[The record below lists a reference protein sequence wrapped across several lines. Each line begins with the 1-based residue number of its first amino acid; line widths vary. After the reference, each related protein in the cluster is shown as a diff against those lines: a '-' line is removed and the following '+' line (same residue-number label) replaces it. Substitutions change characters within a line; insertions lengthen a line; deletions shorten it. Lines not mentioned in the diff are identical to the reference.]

1 MNKKPLAIIFA
12 VVFLDLLGFGIVI
25 PQLAIYAHRFG
36 ASGFWVGV
44 LGSTYSAMQF
54 LFAPMLGRLSDRV
67 GRRPV
72 LLISLLGSVGGYLV
86 FGFAGSLI
94 WLFAGR
100 MVQGVC
106 GANIGTA
113 QAYIADVTPPEERAK
128 SLGLYL
134 GAAFGLGFVFGPAVG
149 GLLAQ
154 WGNLGLGIAAAV
166 MSAMA
171 FVIALFALP
180 ESLPLEKR
188 GAHARKGGGLER
200 LTEVLRMPGVGR
212 IIAVFGLATL
222 GFSMMEG
229 VFSLYVLVHF
239 FHVDAAPGAM
249 LGHDPLSVS
258 AGRWTAAVFVV
269 IGIVS
274 TVVQGGLIGR
284 LRTAFGEPRL
294 VAAGMGI
301 MTLAFAGVPAV
312 GSVAMLMVPMGLLA
326 LGSGINNPSI
336 SSLLTQRAPSTRQGE
351 VIGVYQSVGSFARTI
366 GPSLGG
372 LLFQMIGETT
382 PFLGAS
388 VLMALATLISLGLL
402 GAGPRAPEAS
412 VV

>member
-1 MNKKPLAIIFA
+1 MNKRPLAIIFA

-72 LLISLLGSVGGYLV
+72 LLISLLGSVGGYLI
-86 FGFAGSLI
+86 FGLAGSLA
-94 WLFAGR
+94 WLFVGR
-100 MVQGVC
+100 MVQGIC

-154 WGNLGLGIAAAV
+154 WGNLGLGIAAAA
-166 MSAMA
+166 MSLCA
-171 FVIALFALP
+171 FLLALVALP
-180 ESLPLEKR
+180 ESLPPEKR
-188 GAHARKGGGLER
+188 GAHARQRGGLER
-200 LTEVLRMPGVGR
+200 LMEVLRMPGVGR

-239 FHVDAAPGAM
+239 FHVEATPGA
-249 LGHDPLSVS
+249 LPGHDPLSVS

-269 IGIVS
+269 IGVVS

-284 LRTAFGEPRL
+284 LRAAFGEPKL
-294 VAAGMGI
+294 VAAGVGI
-301 MTLAFAGVPAV
+301 MTLAFAFVPAV
-312 GSVAMLMVPMGLLA
+312 GSVALLMAPMGALA

-336 SSLLTQRAPSTRQGE
+336 SSLLTQRAPATRQGE
-351 VIGVYQSVGSFARTI
+351 VIGVYQSVGSFARTV

-372 LLFQMIGETT
+372 LFFQMFGETT
-382 PFLGAS
+382 PFLGAAA
-388 VLMALATLISLGLL
+388 LMALATVISLGLL
-402 GAGPRAPEAS
+402 NAGPRAPEAS
-412 VV
+412 VI